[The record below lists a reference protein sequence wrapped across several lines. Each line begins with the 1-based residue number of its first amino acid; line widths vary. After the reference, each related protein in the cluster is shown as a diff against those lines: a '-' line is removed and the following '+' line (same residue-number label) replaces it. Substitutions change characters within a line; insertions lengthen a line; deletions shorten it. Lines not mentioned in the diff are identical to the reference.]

1 MTSQTGCSR
10 RVTAGSVQLLALL
23 LATVLQAGC
32 HGGGGGGGGGG
43 EKVTAV
49 IGPAG
54 GTVNGPDGV
63 QVVVPAGAL
72 GQPTAIG
79 IARSAAGAPAL
90 LPTQGPTG
98 GGIYELTPHDLT
110 FDAPVTIRMPVP
122 PGSQATEI
130 FMAELGGDWGVTAF
144 TTSNG
149 YAEWGRNT
157 FSWFVN
163 SACQIPVHNTD
174 PYVCSSPSSVATA
187 SATPASA
194 LGPRVGTLAPLGW
207 GSWTVLSPGT
217 IRLTLE
223 YAAAPDC
230 SSPVVTLKR
239 WNGALSPRVAANV
252 TTLLNELPVTLTPT
266 TTPPRAGSGL
276 VITSGGP
283 PTTWGVGSTTVD
295 VSSHLGDAANHFAL
309 EFSCQ
314 RPGDAHPRSGRDEVV
329 IHGPM
334 APPAVVYT
342 LGGTITGLTG
352 AGLVLHSGVD
362 DLAVPVNA
370 ISFTFGTPLPT
381 GATYGVSVLTPPAGQ
396 TCTVTNG
403 TGQMANA
410 NVTNV
415 QVACVDIPAKGW
427 GTATRIEDGLRD
439 ANPPRVAMDGSG
451 NAIAVWRQDYTDPAT
466 GFSGFVAMA
475 NRFVPG
481 AGWGTAGI
489 ISDGYL
495 DSGYP
500 PLYARVAMNA
510 AGTAVA
516 VWEQFDPGTFGSSN
530 VTSIWSN
537 RYTPGLGWG
546 AATLVEDRT
555 TSAFAPQVAVDA
567 AGNAVVVWLGGDSY
581 SGRSIWGNS
590 FVAGTGWGTSV
601 QVIAG
606 INTDAPQLA
615 GDAAGNALVACTKGS
630 GEIWANRLTAGS
642 GWGTATSIL
651 ATGGRDLR
659 IAMNAGGTAYLV
671 WDTYD
676 TVTSTSSIWSKR
688 YDGAG
693 WQGAE
698 QIDGGIDI
706 GSGSGP
712 QVAVDVAGDGFAV
725 WSRLVGASYRIS
737 FARRPALGAWS
748 PEGPLDDSTGTAGA
762 SMVAVNA
769 GGDAFAVWYQY
780 DGTRYNIWS
789 NHRTAVAGA
798 WGGAE
803 LIETDNAGTA
813 SDPQVV
819 VDGSGNALA
828 VWRQIGGAGTVFNI
842 RSNRFQ

>member
-1 MTSQTGCSR
+1 MPSNTCCARHATPSRFHLLVVLLAAVALTGCR
-10 RVTAGSVQLLALL
+10 GS
-23 LATVLQAGC
+23 
-32 HGGGGGGGGGG
+32 GGGVD
-43 EKVTAV
+43 KATAV
-49 IGPAG
+49 IGAAG
-54 GTVNGPDGV
+54 GTITGPDGV

-72 GQPTAIG
+72 SQPTTIG

-90 LPTQGPTG
+90 LPTQAPTG

-110 FDAPVTIRMPVP
+110 FDAPVTIRVPVP
-122 PGSQATEI
+122 PGSPGTEV
-130 FMAELGGDWGVTAF
+130 FMAELGGDWGVTAS

-149 YAEWGRNT
+149 YAEWGRNN
-157 FSWFVN
+157 FSWFLN

-174 PYVCSSPSSVATA
+174 PYVCSSPSGVATA

-217 IRLTLE
+217 IQLTLE

-230 SSPVVTLKR
+230 SSPVLTLKR

-252 TTLLNELPVTLTPT
+252 QTLLNELPVALTPT
-266 TTPPRAGSGL
+266 ATPPRAGSGL

-295 VSSHLGDAANHFAL
+295 VSSHLGDASNHFAL

-334 APPAVVYT
+334 APPVAVYT

-362 DLAVPVNA
+362 DLAVPKNA
-370 ISFTFGTPLPT
+370 NSFTFGTPLPT
-381 GATYGVSVLTPPAGQ
+381 GAAYGVSVLTPPAGQ

-410 NVTNV
+410 NVTSV
-415 QVACVDIPAKGW
+415 QVACVDIPAKVW
-427 GTATRIEDGLRD
+427 GTAARIENGLGD
-439 ANPPRVAMDGSG
+439 AYPPRVAMDGSG
-451 NAIAVWRQDYTDPAT
+451 NAIAVWRQYYTDPTSSFT
-466 GFSGFVAMA
+466 GYVAMA
-475 NRFVPG
+475 SRFVPG
-481 AGWGTAGI
+481 AGWGTAEI
-489 ISDGYL
+489 ITGLYL
-495 DSGYP
+495 DAGFP
-500 PLYARVAMNA
+500 PLYAQVAMNT
-510 AGTAVA
+510 AGVAVA

-530 VTSIWSN
+530 VTSIWAN
-537 RYTPGLGWG
+537 RYTPGVGWG
-546 AATLVEDRT
+546 AATLIEDRT
-555 TSAFAPQVAVDA
+555 TPAFAPQVAVDA
-567 AGNAVVVWLGGDSY
+567 AGNAVVVWLQGNSA

-590 FVAGTGWGTSV
+590 FVAGTGWGTNV

-606 INTDAPQLA
+606 NGNADAPQLA
-615 GDAAGNALVACTKGS
+615 GDAAGNALVAWTKGS

-642 GWGTATSIL
+642 GWGTATKLL

-671 WDTYD
+671 WDAYD
-676 TVTSTSSIWSKR
+676 SVSSTSSIWSKR

-693 WQGAE
+693 WHADE
-698 QIDGGIDI
+698 QIDTGIDI
-706 GSGSGP
+706 GSAGGP
-712 QVAVDVAGDGFAV
+712 QVAVDVAGDGFTV
-725 WSRLVGASYRIS
+725 WTKFGGTSYQVFVARSSAGSAWVQEGA
-737 FARRPALGAWS
+737 
-748 PEGPLDDSTGTAGA
+748 LDNNTGTAGN

-789 NHRTAVAGA
+789 NHRTAAVGA
-798 WGGAE
+798 WGAAE
-803 LIETDNAGTA
+803 LIETDNAGSA
-813 SDPQVV
+813 SDPQVA

-828 VWRQIGGAGTVFNI
+828 VWRQIGGVGTVYNI